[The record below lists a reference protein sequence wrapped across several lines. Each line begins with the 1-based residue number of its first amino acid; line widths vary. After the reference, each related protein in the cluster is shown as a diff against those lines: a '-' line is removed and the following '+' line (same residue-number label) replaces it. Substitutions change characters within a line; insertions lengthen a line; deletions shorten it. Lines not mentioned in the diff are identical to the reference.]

1 MNSNKIQFNE
11 WAEIDCDAPDF
22 DDLESKLESELIE
35 QITDL
40 EGLEKDREKIGN
52 PNTLG
57 ETVMNVVWEQF
68 INQVG
73 VVAGEDFIKENRGL
87 TLDLRDSAHIQTPD
101 NFAKGK
107 IAKHNHISREQLEQN
122 YARYKNKPHSKFRK
136 EYVNPGMDAT
146 LKRAGTLNNEG
157 TNTVTDIYT
166 GRQISTKTKLED
178 GSNNP
183 TAAQREHVKSSA
195 ELYANPSL
203 QMANSNEELA
213 NIINNP
219 ENLQGYTTAERNNR
233 KSDNSADNM
242 EERDKTK
249 HWEKANKR
257 AEDYIKRKEKEGED
271 RLKAEGRKTQ
281 KEEAMRI
288 SGKALRSIVMGL
300 LASLIKDVIHKL
312 IAWFRSGKHK
322 LSTFIDSVKESI
334 KSFISNIKNHLLN
347 AGNTFATTI
356 ATAIFGPVIG
366 MIKKAWIFFKQGC
379 KSVKQA
385 IKFLKD
391 PNNKNMPFSIKMME
405 VGKIVIVGLTA
416 GGAIVLSEVIEKGLM
431 TIPGFAFEIPLL
443 GSLASLIGMF
453 LGALVSGLIG
463 ALALN
468 IIDKLISKR
477 LKIENDKQ
485 QIAKKNK
492 IIQTQEKIVV
502 IAEVQ
507 VDKQKIQT
515 AQNIMQRHVEAGEKF
530 NDFKKKIN
538 INTTNSDKIH
548 NSITDTNNDIANLLN
563 NL

>member
-1 MNSNKIQFNE
+1 
-11 WAEIDCDAPDF
+11 
-22 DDLESKLESELIE
+22 
-35 QITDL
+35 
-40 EGLEKDREKIGN
+40 
-52 PNTLG
+52 
-57 ETVMNVVWEQF
+57 
-68 INQVG
+68 
-73 VVAGEDFIKENRGL
+73 
-87 TLDLRDSAHIQTPD
+87 
-101 NFAKGK
+101 
-107 IAKHNHISREQLEQN
+107 
-122 YARYKNKPHSKFRK
+122 
-136 EYVNPGMDAT
+136 MD
-146 LKRAGTLNNEG
+146 
-157 TNTVTDIYT
+157 
-166 GRQISTKTKLED
+166 
-178 GSNNP
+178 
-183 TAAQREHVKSSA
+183 
-195 ELYANPSL
+195 
-203 QMANSNEELA
+203 
-213 NIINNP
+213 
-219 ENLQGYTTAERNNR
+219 
-233 KSDNSADNM
+233 
-242 EERDKTK
+242 
-249 HWEKANKR
+249 
-257 AEDYIKRKEKEGED
+257 
-271 RLKAEGRKTQ
+271 
-281 KEEAMRI
+281 
-288 SGKALRSIVMGL
+288 
-300 LASLIKDVIHKL
+300 
-312 IAWFRSGKHK
+312 
-322 LSTFIDSVKESI
+322 
-334 KSFISNIKNHLLN
+334 
-347 AGNTFATTI
+347 
-356 ATAIFGPVIG
+356 
-366 MIKKAWIFFKQGC
+366 FFKQGC

-468 IIDKLISKR
+468 IIDRLISKR